1 MLLAKKF
8 GMEYT
13 GSDNQPKT
21 PYIIHRTSL
30 GCYERTLALILEKY
44 AGALPMWIAPTQA
57 VILPINPDFDDY
69 AREIQAKMEAADLR
83 VELDC
88 RNEKIGYRIREAQL
102 SKVPYML
109 VVGANEQEEGTVSIR
124 ARKEGDGGTMK
135 VDDMIARFVE
145 EVKTRKR

>member
-1 MLLAKKF
+1 
-8 GMEYT
+8 
-13 GSDNQPKT
+13 
-21 PYIIHRTSL
+21 
-30 GCYERTLALILEKY
+30 
-44 AGALPMWIAPTQA
+44 MWIAPTQA

-88 RNEKIGYRIREAQL
+88 RNEKIGYRVREAQL